1 MHKYTLYIGLND
13 KDTKRQKLDNLEA
26 SKIVQNILTDI
37 TGGGTIY
44 NATGVYKHDDGTIII
59 ENTLRVEIVASA
71 LEAVKK
77 AIEYIKRAL
86 NQESIILQT
95 ERVESVFV

>member
-1 MHKYTLYIGLND
+1 MNKYTLYIGLND
-13 KDTKRQKLDNLEA
+13 KDTKRQQIDNLEA
-26 SKIVQNILTDI
+26 SKVVQNILTEK

-59 ENTLRVEIVASA
+59 ENTLRVEIIAAA
-71 LEAVKK
+71 LDPIKEAVNV
-77 AIEYIKRAL
+77 IKTAL

-95 ERVESVFV
+95 ERVESVFI

>member
-13 KDTKRQKLDNLEA
+13 KDTKIQHVDNLEA
-26 SKIVQNILTDI
+26 SKIVQNILTEKTD
-37 TGGGTIY
+37 GGTIY
-44 NATGVYKHDDGTIII
+44 NATGVYKHDDGTVII
-59 ENTLRVEIVASA
+59 ENTLRVEIVAVA
-71 LEAVKK
+71 LEAVRE
-77 AIEYIKRAL
+77 AIEIIKIAL

>member
-1 MHKYTLYIGLND
+1 MTKYTLYIGLND
-13 KDTKRQKLDNLEA
+13 KETKCQQLDNLEA
-26 SKIVQNILTDI
+26 SKIIQNILTEI

-59 ENTLRVEIVASA
+59 ENTLRVEIMAAA
-71 LEAVKK
+71 LDAVKE
-77 AIEYIKRAL
+77 AIKTIKMAL